1 MGSGN
6 LIGRRLRRAR
16 ETTEYS
22 QKKLG
27 IAAGFDRFSASPRIN
42 HYETGRHYPNFPV
55 MKRLAKLLKLPTA
68 YFYAEEDDLAE
79 LIVLYSRL
87 SERRKKELLKNLR
100 LSKPIRR
107 Q

>member
-1 MGSGN
+1 MGMGTGN
-6 LIGRRLRRAR
+6 LIGRRLRQAR
-16 ETTEYS
+16 EKTEYS

-27 IAAGFDRFSASPRIN
+27 IAAGFDPFSASPRIN
-42 HYETGRHYPNFPV
+42 HYETGRHAPDFTT

-87 SERRKKELLKNLR
+87 PTKQKKELLENLR
-100 LSKPIRR
+100 RP
-107 Q
+107 